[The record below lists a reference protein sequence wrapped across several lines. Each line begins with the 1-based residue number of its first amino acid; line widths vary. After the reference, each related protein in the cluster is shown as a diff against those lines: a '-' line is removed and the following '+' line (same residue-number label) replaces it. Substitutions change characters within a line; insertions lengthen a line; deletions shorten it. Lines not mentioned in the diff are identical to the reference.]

1 MPTKF
6 KFFPLIRIQISEQ
19 ANILVDFVICVKVK
33 KGKGGGR
40 YLQIISQKK
49 LKKQI
54 TEFLNG

>member
-19 ANILVDFVICVKVK
+19 ANILVEFVICVKVK

-54 TEFLNG
+54 TEF